1 MEFDSLQS
9 YLEYRF
15 SDDDTISDSMLKE
28 AKQEWRKMYLSR
40 YHKQYRDK
48 YIQISF
54 RLAKKDYTTIKK
66 LAEEENTN
74 VTSYIKR
81 IVIDNQK
88 LNTTTLDVIPL
99 LEAIDLVEE
108 AIYEN
113 TLIETN
119 HLLSLLEQCHD
130 R

>member
-15 SDDDTISDSMLKE
+15 SNDDTISDAMLKE